1 MDNNTAPEA
10 NNAPDAISFADLQK
24 LAQNAPEEQ
33 TKVVGP
39 YDGLTQAQLE
49 KLVESMLDEADETCA
64 HPMLAKTVIVALVD
78 KLIEWHT
85 RAGEQL
91 MNDGERAGIGWL
103 RDAGKLQAIGNILYS
118 VEVCNDDFL
127 IDR

>member
-1 MDNNTAPEA
+1 MDNNTTPEA

-24 LAQNAPEEQ
+24 LAKSAPEEE

-39 YDGLTQAQLE
+39 YDGLTQSQVE
-49 KLVESMLDEADETCA
+49 KLVESMLDEAEATCG
-64 HPMLAKTVIVALVD
+64 HPMLAKLTIVALLD

-85 RAGEQL
+85 RAGESL

-127 IDR
+127 TE